1 MGVSNHAFSVRLSY
15 SKWLYDPL
23 SGLSFWSGTRDDGLF
38 GTHSGDSGF
47 IMSYLPSLLD
57 KFLVEYLR
65 VNEKACEKRW
75 ALPPQQGE
83 K

>member
-1 MGVSNHAFSVRLSY
+1 
-15 SKWLYDPL
+15 
-23 SGLSFWSGTRDDGLF
+23 
-38 GTHSGDSGF
+38 
-47 IMSYLPSLLD
+47 MSYLPSLLD